1 MARRS
6 DAFKRG
12 AATAALKSSPS
23 LTTSTPWATTSNG
36 WSSRETT
43 LMVLTPRQRE
53 VYEFIRR
60 FAETH
65 GYAPT
70 IAEIR
75 AHLGLSSPATVHQ
88 LLSTLEREGLIR
100 RIPNVSRG
108 IEIVRQE
115 SSEQACEIPLLGG
128 VAAGQ
133 PIEAILSHEV
143 VSIPP
148 DLLGR
153 GRTFALKVRGDS
165 MIDEHIREGDFL
177 IVEARQTAENGQTV
191 VALVDGS
198 DATVKRF
205 YRDSNEIRL
214 EPANPAYK
222 PILIKP
228 AERVSI
234 QGIVIGVI
242 RKYHH

>member
-1 MARRS
+1 
-6 DAFKRG
+6 
-12 AATAALKSSPS
+12 
-23 LTTSTPWATTSNG
+23 
-36 WSSRETT
+36 
-43 LMVLTPRQRE
+43 MVLTPRQRE
-53 VYEFIRR
+53 VYNFICR
-60 FAETH
+60 FQEAH

-108 IEIVRQE
+108 IEIVKQE
-115 SSEQACEIPLLGG
+115 SSEQACEIPLLGV

-205 YRDSNEIRL
+205 YRDSNQVRL

>member
-1 MARRS
+1 
-6 DAFKRG
+6 
-12 AATAALKSSPS
+12 
-23 LTTSTPWATTSNG
+23 
-36 WSSRETT
+36 
-43 LMVLTPRQRE
+43 MVLTPRQRE
-53 VYEFIRR
+53 VYNYICR

-75 AHLGLSSPATVHQ
+75 GHLGLSSPATVHQ
-88 LLSTLEREGLIR
+88 LLSALERDGLIR

-108 IEIVRQE
+108 LEIVKQE
-115 SSEQACEIPLLGG
+115 SAEQTCEIPLLGV
-128 VAAGQ
+128 VAAGH
-133 PIEAILSHEV
+133 PIEAILSNET

-153 GRTFALKVRGDS
+153 GRTFSLRVRGDS
-165 MIDEHIREGDFL
+165 MIDEHIRDGDFL
-177 IVEARQTAENGQTV
+177 IVESRQTAENGQTV
-191 VALVDGS
+191 VALVDGN

-205 YRDSNEIRL
+205 YRDSNQIRL

-234 QGIVIGVI
+234 QGVVIGII

>member
-1 MARRS
+1 
-6 DAFKRG
+6 
-12 AATAALKSSPS
+12 
-23 LTTSTPWATTSNG
+23 
-36 WSSRETT
+36 
-43 LMVLTPRQRE
+43 MVLTPRQRE
-53 VYEFIRR
+53 VYNFLCR
-60 FAETH
+60 FQEAH

-88 LLSTLEREGLIR
+88 LLSALERDGLIR

-108 IEIVRQE
+108 IEIVKQE
-115 SSEQACEIPLLGG
+115 SSEQACEIPLLGA
-128 VAAGQ
+128 VAAGH

-143 VSIPP
+143 VNIPP

-165 MIDEHIREGDFL
+165 MIDEHIRDGDFL
-177 IVEARQTAENGQTV
+177 VVEARQTAENGQTV
-191 VALVDGS
+191 VALVDGT

-205 YRDSNEIRL
+205 YRESNQIRL